1 MRKVSAKNLQ
11 WLEKELPILE
21 REGVLASD
29 AVRGVRSYYRENTAS
44 GTHWAT
50 LAFAVLGSLLIG
62 AGIILLFAHNWDEL
76 SRPTRAVLSFCP
88 VVIGAILS
96 VVALV
101 KNGGAAL
108 RESAGI
114 FHSLAVGSSIAL
126 IGQTYHIPS
135 NVPGFLLMWSLL
147 ILPLTF
153 LLGST
158 GSFLIY
164 LGLICGWSGV
174 AQDHYGQA
182 AAFWLLLAP
191 ALAKVWAMVKV
202 NRNSPDTLLSVYGL
216 LFTLA
221 ISTGIVFERTVPGLW
236 IVAYSA
242 LLSAAALLGLNI
254 YRDRE
259 GWSNPPKTFGI
270 IGIALLAYLFTWSDM
285 WRDIGWQWTR
295 HGWHYRAWGAWV
307 DGTITLALLAGWI
320 GAAIKSFRRN
330 SIETIVQAAFPVIAT
345 VCFFIGAAS
354 GNHANGINA
363 VIFNVFLLF
372 YGVMYIVLGCRN
384 TKLRQLNGGMAIL
397 SLLLVTR
404 FFDNDFGF
412 LARGIVFIALGACFL
427 AVNLVMARRKKTMEV
442 VS

>member
-1 MRKVSAKNLQ
+1 MRKVSARNLQ

-21 REGVLASD
+21 REGILAAD
-29 AVRGVRSYYRENTAS
+29 AVRGIRSYYRENT
-44 GTHWAT
+44 GGGLHWAT

-76 SRPTRAVLSFCP
+76 DRPTRAVLSFCP
-88 VVIGAILS
+88 VAIGAILS
-96 VVALV
+96 VLAVVRHGGVAR
-101 KNGGAAL
+101 

-126 IGQTYHIPS
+126 IGQTYHIPG
-135 NVPGFLLMWSLL
+135 NVPGFLLSWSLL
-147 ILPLTF
+147 ILPLAF

-158 GSFLIY
+158 GAFLIY

-191 ALAKVWAMVKV
+191 ALVKVWAMVRV
-202 NRNSPDTLLSVYGL
+202 DRNAPDTLLSVYGI

-242 LLSAAALLGLNI
+242 LLSAAALLGLNL

-295 HGWHYRAWGAWV
+295 NGWHYRTWGTWA
-307 DGTITLALLAGWI
+307 DATIALALLAGWI
-320 GAAIKSFRRN
+320 AAAIQSFRRN
-330 SIETIVQAAFPVIAT
+330 SIETIALAAFPAIAT
-345 VCFFIGAAS
+345 LCFFIGAAS
-354 GNHANGINA
+354 GDQSNGINA
-363 VIFNVFLLF
+363 VIFNAFLLF
-372 YGVMYIVLGCRN
+372 YGVLYIVLGCRN

-404 FFDNDFGF
+404 FFDDDFGF

-427 AVNLVMARRKKTMEV
+427 TVNLIMARRKKTLEAT
-442 VS
+442 S